1 MRLWHAA
8 AALLAAMLASCS
20 DTPSFYGEEFSQ
32 FYGPPAAETKIER
45 VERRAVYHWKDNP
58 RDKKRIAFLYKY
70 ETQVKGS
77 RAYRD
82 SWQIY
87 DRLGKKAVG
96 FITAEGQFYRFQ
108 ADGRREEKPIGEWQ
122 IVSTGLKV
130 FFDLPLRDNV
140 DVVEIDPYE

>member
-1 MRLWHAA
+1 MKTWNA
-8 AALLAAMLASCS
+8 AALLLATAAAGCA
-20 DTPSFYGEEFSQ
+20 DTGSFYGEEFSNY
-32 FYGPPAAETKIER
+32 YGPPAAETKSER
-45 VERRAVYHWKDNP
+45 VERRAVFHWKDNP

-77 RAYRD
+77 RSYRD
-82 SWQIY
+82 SWYIY

-96 FITAEGQFYRFQ
+96 FITAEGQFFRFQ
-108 ADGRREEKPIGEWQ
+108 ADGRREEKPIGEWP
-122 IVSTGLKV
+122 IISTGLKV